1 MPEISAMRT
10 RSASDRARHFAHDRA
25 ANAVRMTLAKML
37 SADQVPVKSAHS
49 MMHCHEWV
57 VLIAGSTGSALRA
70 VALPTFP
77 SRRMPDAISSRR
89 KCTGETLTLI
99 LSHQG

>member
-1 MPEISAMRT
+1 MRT

-77 SRRMPDAISSRR
+77 IMPDARR
-89 KCTGETLTLI
+89 DFFTPASAPGKR
-99 LSHQG
+99 